1 MKPAQLARL
10 LQTAGDYRRG
20 YELTDSRTAA
30 IVLLSAS
37 AGIGPVA
44 ALRWTAADVIREAA
58 PAAGQWAI
66 RSSVP
71 HKRLAQVLPIDCRAA
86 LLVYVRFA
94 IWAEAIRSID
104 APRFFPLGLRAV
116 QIDLNNLL
124 RRADLADKGIT
135 FHSLKPQPRPT
146 QAREHKPP
154 RSVEAAARD
163 RSEQRETERPP
174 APPPDP
180 QTVADP
186 QQSRRA
192 PDPA

>member
-94 IWAEAIRSID
+94 VWAEAIRSID

-135 FHSLKPQPRPT
+135 FHSLKPQPRQTQEPERTPT
-146 QAREHKPP
+146 QTEPD
-154 RSVEAAARD
+154 AARD
-163 RSEQRETERPP
+163 RLEQKETEPPP
-174 APPPDP
+174 APLPAIQTADDPRRSPP
-180 QTVADP
+180 
-186 QQSRRA
+186 SRH
-192 PDPA
+192 PA